1 MHYPSCIHTLQKQ
14 KKKKKTQN
22 LMFIEMGFCSI
33 TGLLLSSIYH
43 TALRGGDG
51 LPEARGDGEEHFRDW
66 KSDNG
71 HGG

>member
-14 KKKKKTQN
+14 KKKKKPQN

-51 LPEARGDGEEHFRDW
+51 LPEARGDSEEHFCDRQ
-66 KSDNG
+66 SDNG

>member
-1 MHYPSCIHTLQKQ
+1 
-14 KKKKKTQN
+14 
-22 LMFIEMGFCSI
+22 MFIEMGFCSI

-51 LPEARGDGEEHFRDW
+51 LPEARGDSEEHFCDR